1 MDFERVRST
10 EKPIRTSASS
20 RVSNKYIPELHLD
33 NKILD
38 LMCKMITTDSQYIKR
53 GSLINLQKFIDSVD
67 PKEYEDAEK
76 KKLVSFIR
84 KGLEA
89 RLMFNINNPELIIRH
104 INGGIL
110 DDGIVDI
117 NSFIGLDAARIN
129 WLNEMISTVLKYDYV
144 YTHIDKILDVCTR
157 FKTSD
162 YKSKAEII
170 DEFEDCINEAQ
181 NDFRRSRNEAHTEAT
196 FSLIDGEFEDAVVDA
211 YNQVSSPR
219 RKLRTGMQ
227 GMNELLGGGFES
239 GRVYTF
245 FGLPGEGKSTT
256 LLNLMYQ
263 LKKYNTDYKPKDPTK
278 IPTIVLLTMENTIVE
293 SIERLFGL
301 SCVGA
306 GGMVDYSVQDVIQML
321 RTDGELRL
329 DDSSPIN
336 ILIKYKPTNSVDTS
350 YLYTLCEDLED
361 RGMEVI
367 AMFQDYIGRIRST
380 QYNSDSR
387 LEYGAVT
394 DEFKVFAEIRDIPVI
409 TASQLNRDAS
419 KHIDE
424 GRKNNKADLVRF
436 IGRSNISESMLVL
449 NNIDAG
455 FVIAPEVTEMNER
468 YLGVQ
473 RIKIRYRAGDREY
486 VYLPYLGDSIRF
498 IEDLGKEPTF
508 KTTMRRE
515 LDLFSGGGTFRQSQY
530 HTNAI
535 IEIDDN
541 QTLVD
546 GNDENLFTSGNFISG
561 DTPAAAYSQESYS
574 PIVFFNPAVFK
585 KQEVPQ
591 WEIPDEEYSPIKFY

>member
-110 DDGIVDI
+110 DDGVVDI
-117 NSFIGLDAARIN
+117 NSFVGLDAARIN

-301 SCVGA
+301 SCIGA

>member
-20 RVSNKYIPELHLD
+20 RVSNNYIPELHLD

-53 GSLINLQKFIDSVD
+53 GSLINLQKFIDSVN
-67 PKEYEDAEK
+67 PKEYEDPEK

-110 DDGIVDI
+110 DDGVVDV
-117 NSFIGLDAARIN
+117 NNFVGLDAARIN
-129 WLNEMISTVLKYDYV
+129 WLNEMVSTVLKYDYV
-144 YTHIDKILDVCTR
+144 YTHVDRILDVCTR

-170 DEFEDCINEAQ
+170 DEFEGCINEAQ

-301 SCVGA
+301 SCIGA
-306 GGMVDYSVQDVIQML
+306 GGMVDYSVQDVIHML

-329 DDSSPIN
+329 DANSPIN

-498 IEDLGKEPTF
+498 VEDLGREPMF

-515 LDLFSGGGTFRQSQY
+515 LDLFSGGGSFRQSQY

-535 IEIDDN
+535 VEIDDN

-561 DTPAAAYSQESYS
+561 DAQAAAYSQEAYS
-574 PIVFFNPAVFK
+574 PIVFFHPAVFK
-585 KQEVPQ
+585 QELPE
-591 WEIPDEEYSPIKFY
+591 WEIPDEEYSPIEFY

>member
-1 MDFERVRST
+1 MDFERQRT
-10 EKPIRTSASS
+10 IDRPIRTYSS
-20 RVSNKYIPELHLD
+20 SNKRNSYIPDLHLD

-38 LMCKMITTDSQYIKR
+38 LMCKLVVTDSQYIKR
-53 GSLINLQKFIDSVD
+53 SSLLNIDKFLNVID
-67 PKEYEDAEK
+67 PKEYSEPEK
-76 KKLVSFIR
+76 QKLVSFIR

-110 DDGIVDI
+110 DDGIVDV
-117 NSFIGLDAARIN
+117 NNFIGLDASRIN
-129 WLNEMISTVLKYDYV
+129 WLNEMISTVLKYDYI
-144 YTHIDKILDVCTR
+144 YTHVDRMLDICTK

-162 YKSKAEII
+162 YKAKSAII
-170 DEFEDCINEAQ
+170 AEFENSINDAQ

-196 FSLIDGEFEDAVVDA
+196 FSLIDGEFEDAVVDT
-211 YNQVSSPR
+211 YNQISSPR

-263 LKKYNTDYKPKDPTK
+263 LKKYNGDYKPKDPTK

-301 SCVGA
+301 SCIGA
-306 GGMVDYSVQDVIQML
+306 GSMIDYSAQDVINML
-321 RTDGELRL
+321 RSEGELRL
-329 DDSSPIN
+329 DATSPIN

-380 QYNSDSR
+380 QYNADNR

-394 DEFKVFAEIRDIPVI
+394 DEFKVFAEIKDIPVI

-424 GRKNNKADLVRF
+424 GRKSNKADLVRL

-455 FVIAPEVTEMNER
+455 FVIAPEITEMNER
-468 YLGVQ
+468 YMGVQ
-473 RIKIRYRAGDREY
+473 RIKIRYRAGNREF
-486 VYLPYLGDSIRF
+486 VYLPYIGDSIRF
-498 IEDLGKEPTF
+498 GEDLGREPTY

-515 LDLFSGGGTFRQSQY
+515 NDLFAGNGTFRQSQY
-530 HTNAI
+530 HTNKI
-535 IEIDDN
+535 IEIDDEN
-541 QTLVD
+541 DLVNSD
-546 GNDENLFTSGNFISG
+546 DNIFNNATFIGDNLNT
-561 DTPAAAYSQESYS
+561 AAYNSIEYS
-574 PIVFFNPAVFK
+574 PIIFLK
-585 KQEVPQ
+585 DKQEKP
-591 WEIPDEEYSPIKFY
+591 EEEYSPIIFY